1 MDINLKSTI
10 TLAPDL
16 MLPAKRLLQ
25 YSYLIKFIIYG
36 QGNTQVWMNDKLNK
50 IVISKIMST
59 YFIRLNKNALL
70 LCVLVNTSF
79 S

>member
-25 YSYLIKFIIYG
+25 YSYFHKFIIYSHG
-36 QGNTQVWMNDKLNK
+36 STQDWMNDKLDQIAK
-50 IVISKIMST
+50 SSQPTIW
-59 YFIRLNKNALL
+59 A
-70 LCVLVNTSF
+70 
-79 S
+79 

>member
-25 YSYLIKFIIYG
+25 YSYFHKFIIHG
-36 QGNTQVWMNDKLNK
+36 HGNTQDWMNDKLD
-50 IVISKIMST
+50 
-59 YFIRLNKNALL
+59 
-70 LCVLVNTSF
+70 
-79 S
+79 

>member
-10 TLAPDL
+10 TLVSEL

-25 YSYLIKFIIYG
+25 YSYLNKFIIYG
-36 QGNTQVWMNDKLNK
+36 QGNTQVWMNDKLDK

-70 LCVLVNTSF
+70 PCVLVNTSF

>member
-25 YSYLIKFIIYG
+25 YSYFHKFIIYSR
-36 QGNTQVWMNDKLNK
+36 GNAQDWMNDKLDQIAK
-50 IVISKIMST
+50 ST
-59 YFIRLNKNALL
+59 QPTI
-70 LCVLVNTSF
+70 
-79 S
+79 